1 MHELPATRGML
12 DVALEAAREAGAD
25 RILSI
30 AVVVGDLTSFVD
42 DSIQFYFD
50 IMSRETPAAGAVLQ
64 FRRES
69 AEGRCAECGH
79 TFPVTPPVPR
89 ECPACE
95 SLALSVTGGQNFYV
109 DSIEVP
115 E

>member
-12 DVALEAAREAGAD
+12 DVALEAAQKAGAE

-30 AVVVGDLTSFVD
+30 DVVVGDLTSFVD

-50 IMSRETPAAGAVLQ
+50 IMSRDTAAAGALLN
-64 FRRES
+64 FRRDA
-69 AEGRCAECGH
+69 AEGRCATCGH

-89 ECPACE
+89 ECPVCE
-95 SLALSVTGGQNFYV
+95 SLALSVTGGQGFYV